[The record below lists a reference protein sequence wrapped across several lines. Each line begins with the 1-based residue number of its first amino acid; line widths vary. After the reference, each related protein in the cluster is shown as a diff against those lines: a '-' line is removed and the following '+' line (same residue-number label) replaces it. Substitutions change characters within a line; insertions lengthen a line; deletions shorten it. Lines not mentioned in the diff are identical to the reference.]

1 MINSI
6 IERVKDDNVKFIQLQ
21 FSDLFGFSVYGEHNN
36 AIQVNQTFTD
46 VAIGEE
52 E

>member
-21 FSDLFGFSVYGEHNN
+21 FSDLFGFSVYGEQYN
-36 AIQVNQTFTD
+36 AIHINQALTS
-46 VAIGEE
+46 VVIGEE